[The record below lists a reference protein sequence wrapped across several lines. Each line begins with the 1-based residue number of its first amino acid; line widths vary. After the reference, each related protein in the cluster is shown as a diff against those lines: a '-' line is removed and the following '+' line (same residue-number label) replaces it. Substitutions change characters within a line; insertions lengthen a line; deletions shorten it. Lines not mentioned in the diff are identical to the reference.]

1 MQIDTVLPAPVRRV
15 RNTVQLLGTLAK
27 LALRDGDPVAPA
39 YRLQQALKAMTRP
52 EDLAAVR
59 QALARDTILREMG
72 EERWLPPVY
81 ALEDLASLP
90 KGTLGRELHDLM
102 VANGLMPDF
111 FPSFEPNDDL
121 EYLSLRSQQT
131 HDYWHVVTGYGNDEI
146 GEITI
151 IGFYLGNFLEHH
163 GSVGES
169 MMVLPLLL
177 IGTAFV
183 RYALHHRDTLRPLLE
198 GFHAGWQRGRQTP
211 SLMPVKWEAM
221 WERPVDELR
230 RELGLVD

>member
-1 MQIDTVLPAPVRRV
+1 MAIDVVLPARVRRV

-27 LALRDGDPVAPA
+27 LALRDGDPVEPA
-39 YRLQQALKAMTRP
+39 YQLQQALKRMARP
-52 EDLAAVR
+52 QDLAAL
-59 QALARDTILREMG
+59 QEALGRDAILRKMG
-72 EERWLPPVY
+72 EERWLPPAY
-81 ALEDLASLP
+81 ELADLATLP
-90 KGTLGRELHDLM
+90 QGTLGRELHDLM

-111 FPSFEPNDDL
+111 FPPFEPRDEL

-146 GEITI
+146 GEVTI
-151 IGFYLGNFLEHH
+151 LGFYLGNFLEHH

-183 RYALHHRDTLRPLLE
+183 RYALHHRNTLRPLLE
-198 GFHAGWQRGRQTP
+198 GFHAGWQRGRKAP
-211 SLMPVKWEAM
+211 PLLPIKWETM
-221 WERPVDELR
+221 WERPVIELR